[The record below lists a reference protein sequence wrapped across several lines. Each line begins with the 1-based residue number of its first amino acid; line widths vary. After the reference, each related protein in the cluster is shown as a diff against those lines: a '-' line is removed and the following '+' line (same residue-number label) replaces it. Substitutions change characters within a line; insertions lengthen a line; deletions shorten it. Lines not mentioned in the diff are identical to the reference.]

1 MALQMYIGVATL
13 IKRFNEDKIMHFVNS
28 YFAVAMYF
36 VVIVGIVIGV
46 LRWHKSVASE
56 CRLIRMMVC
65 CGIDEVIASNADQFL
80 KLDMNTVRSRCR
92 NCPVTD
98 LCDRWLNGEAVASN
112 NFCPNVWHFTTAAGS
127 SQS

>member
-1 MALQMYIGVATL
+1 MALQTYIGGAIGIRL
-13 IKRFNEDKIMHFVNS
+13 FKEDQFMHFANS
-28 YFAVAMYF
+28 YFAVAMYL
-36 VVIVGIVIGV
+36 VVIVGVTIGV

-56 CRLIRMMVC
+56 HRLKRMMVC

-112 NFCPNVWHFTTAAGS
+112 NFCPNVWHFTRAADS